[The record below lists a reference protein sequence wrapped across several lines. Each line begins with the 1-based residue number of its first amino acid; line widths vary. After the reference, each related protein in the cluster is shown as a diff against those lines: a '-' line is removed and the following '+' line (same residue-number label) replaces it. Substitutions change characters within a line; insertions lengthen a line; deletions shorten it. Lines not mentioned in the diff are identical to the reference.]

1 MGIEIRYPNITAPS
15 EKEQLLQMKSY
26 LYQLVE
32 QLQYALNNIDTS
44 SGYVVK
50 ESPKSTS
57 QAPAVNVDAATTFS
71 SIKSLI
77 IKSADIVQA
86 YYDVIRSKLQGEYA
100 SQSAFG
106 TFVEQTE
113 QTITQSS
120 KDIVQAFTD
129 IQKLTTDLKTVSFS
143 LAEVNARIKTG
154 VIDYDD
160 DFLPIYGVEV
170 GQENTIDGVKTFRKY
185 ARFTADRLSF
195 YDQYDRE
202 VAYISDRKL
211 YISDVEVLETF
222 KMGGFKT
229 FILGN
234 GDTVEKWV
242 KGG

>member
-1 MGIEIRYPNITAPS
+1 MRVELRYPNITAPT
-15 EKEQLLQMKSY
+15 EREQIVQLKSY
-26 LYQLVE
+26 LYQLVGD
-32 QLQYALNNIDTS
+32 LQHTLNNLDSVSIYAENQNNTA
-44 SGYVVK
+44 
-50 ESPKSTS
+50 
-57 QAPAVNVDAATTFS
+57 QAPVVDLDAATTFS

-100 SQSAFG
+100 AQSDFG

-113 QTITQSS
+113 QTLTQSS
-120 KDIVQAFTD
+120 KSIEQAFTD
-129 IQKLTTDLKTVSFS
+129 LQKITTDLKTISFT

-154 VIDYDD
+154 ILYYDD
-160 DFLPIYGVEV
+160 NSLPVYGVEV
-170 GQENTIDGVKTFRKY
+170 GQTNTINGVEEFRKY

-211 YISDVEVLETF
+211 YISDVEVLETL